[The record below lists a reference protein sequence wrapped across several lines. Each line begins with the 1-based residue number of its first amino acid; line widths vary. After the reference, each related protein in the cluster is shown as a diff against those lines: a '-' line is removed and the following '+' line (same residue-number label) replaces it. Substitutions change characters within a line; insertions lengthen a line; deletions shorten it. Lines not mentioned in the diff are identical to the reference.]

1 MNAYPRDTQVPVGPL
16 VAALGA
22 LLLIV
27 SLFMD
32 WYQEVSGFTIFEF
45 NDLLLLALALL
56 TLAALAAAMGF
67 LRAGLT
73 PGHSVVIAV
82 LALLV
87 VFSQI
92 VNDPPQVAAAGGVE
106 KDTGIWLALA
116 GAALMVAGAVLSS
129 VKLAIA
135 VEPRERRA
143 EQAPRE
149 QPPRDRPAPASE
161 APTVSERPPPRP

>member
-1 MNAYPRDTQVPVGPL
+1 MNAYPRDAQVPIGPL

-27 SLFMD
+27 SLFID
-32 WYQEVSGFTIFEF
+32 WYQDVTGFTIFEF
-45 NDLLLLALALL
+45 IDLLLLALALL

-73 PGHSVVIAV
+73 PGHAVVIAV
-82 LALLV
+82 LALIV

-116 GAALMVAGAVLSS
+116 GTALMVAGAVLSS

-143 EQAPRE
+143 SRE
-149 QPPRDRPAPASE
+149 QPPRETPAPSSE
-161 APTVSERPPPRP
+161 APTVSAERPPPPPRP

>member
-27 SLFMD
+27 SLFID
-32 WYQEVSGFTIFEF
+32 WYREVTGFTIFEF
-45 NDLLLLALALL
+45 LDLLLLGLAILTLLALAS
-56 TLAALAAAMGF
+56 AMGL

-73 PGHSVVIAV
+73 PGHALVIAA
-82 LALLV
+82 LALIV

-92 VNDPPQVAAAGGVE
+92 VNDPPLVAAEGGVD

-116 GAALMVAGAVLSS
+116 GSALMVAGAVLSS
-129 VKLAIA
+129 VRLAIA
-135 VEPRERRA
+135 LEPRERRA
-143 EQAPRE
+143 
-149 QPPRDRPAPASE
+149 APAAREEPPPPASSE
-161 APTVSERPPPRP
+161 APTVSAERPPPPPRP